1 MVLALLTI
9 LHQGWKK
16 LSNYIT
22 RGNNMSLQ
30 YQVETVPE
38 GLEEFYEASE
48 GKFVLK
54 IDGLPQP
61 KDPSDELKAK
71 VEEFR
76 STNISLK
83 RQLEEFQGK
92 VGVADEAVAEQVKKA
107 VAANNEK
114 VAAAEAAAQK
124 YEALLQKVVLA
135 DKVKEAAIKY
145 GVADTAVQDVMNRA
159 EQAFIVK
166 DGVPLPKGG
175 EVDANGAMLSPETWI
190 KALSVSAPHLFKA
203 SVGSGAKRSGAAGNN
218 NQELSGRDLIAAGLA
233 NRTKR

>member
-1 MVLALLTI
+1 
-9 LHQGWKK
+9 
-16 LSNYIT
+16 
-22 RGNNMSLQ
+22 MSLQ

-38 GLEEFYEASE
+38 GMETFYEANQE

-54 IDGLPQP
+54 VEGIPQAA
-61 KDPSDELKAK
+61 DPSEELKSK

-76 STNISLK
+76 TTNLALK

-92 VGVADEAVAEQVKKA
+92 VGVADEAVAEQVKRA

-114 VAAAEAAAQK
+114 VQAAEAVAQK

-145 GVADTAVQDVMNRA
+145 GVADTAVQDVMSRA
-159 EQAFIVK
+159 EAAFVVK

-175 EVDANGAMLSPETWI
+175 EVDADGNVLSPEAWI
-190 KALSVSAPHLFKA
+190 KALAVSAPHLFKQ
-203 SVGSGAKRSGAAGNN
+203 SVGSGAKRPLGSNGVNTSELKGA
-218 NQELSGRDLIAAGLA
+218 DLIAAGLA
-233 NRTKR
+233 KRNK